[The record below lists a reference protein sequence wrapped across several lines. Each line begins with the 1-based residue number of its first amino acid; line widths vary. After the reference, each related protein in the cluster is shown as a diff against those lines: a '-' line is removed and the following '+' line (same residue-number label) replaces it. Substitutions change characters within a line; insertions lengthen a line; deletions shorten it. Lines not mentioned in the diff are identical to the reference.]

1 MAVHGMDGLSILQW
15 TMELLGFGLLLR
27 VFNISPRS
35 FLVLWIVS
43 GKDPE
48 IMMLLADIKL

>member
-15 TMELLGFGLLLR
+15 TTELLGFGLLLSMSLI
-27 VFNISPRS
+27 FCQKS
-35 FLVLWIVS
+35 FLILQIVS

-48 IMMLLADIKL
+48 IKL

>member
-15 TMELLGFGLLLR
+15 TTELLGFGLLLR